1 MVQTHFA
8 RPMKV
13 IDAMGLNIADLA
25 ISTPA
30 FAPLGAI
37 PDTHAYDDKNV
48 SPQLEWTGVPEGT
61 RELAVICHDPDAPLP
76 DGFTHWVVYGIPPSE
91 QGIPEGGGS
100 AFTEG
105 VNDFG
110 ESGYGGPA
118 PPPGHG
124 DHHYYFWVYALD
136 TELGA
141 DPGLSRRELLDAM
154 GDHIIE
160 QNRVV
165 GIYQR

>member
-1 MVQTHFA
+1 
-8 RPMKV
+8 
-13 IDAMGLNIADLA
+13 MGLNIADLA

-30 FAPLGAI
+30 FPPHGAI
-37 PDTHAYDDKNV
+37 PDKHVYDGQNI
-48 SPQLEWTGVPEGT
+48 SPQLDWTGVPSGT

-91 QGIPEGGGS
+91 QGIKEGGGS

-105 VNDFG
+105 VNGFG
-110 ESGYGGPA
+110 ESGYGGPQ

-124 DHHYYFWVYALD
+124 VHHYYFWIYALD

-141 DPGLSRRELLDAM
+141 KPGLDRRQLLDVM
-154 GDHIIE
+154 SGHILE

-165 GIYQR
+165 GTYEQ

>member
-1 MVQTHFA
+1 
-8 RPMKV
+8 
-13 IDAMGLNIADLA
+13 MGLNIADLA
-25 ISTPA
+25 ISSPA
-30 FAPLGAI
+30 FSALGAI
-37 PDTHAYDDKNV
+37 PDKHARDGQDV
-48 SPQLEWTGVPEGT
+48 SPQVDWTGVPEGA
-61 RELAVICHDPDAPLP
+61 RELAIICHDPDAPLP

-91 QGIPEGGGS
+91 QSIKEGGGA

-110 ESGYGGPA
+110 DPGYGGPQ
-118 PPPGHG
+118 PPPRHG
-124 DHHYYFWVYALD
+124 VHHYYFWVYALD

-154 GDHIIE
+154 GDHILE

-165 GIYQR
+165 GTYEQ

>member
-1 MVQTHFA
+1 
-8 RPMKV
+8 
-13 IDAMGLNIADLA
+13 MGLNIADLA

-30 FAPLGAI
+30 FPPRGAI
-37 PDTHAYDDKNV
+37 PDKHVYDGQNI
-48 SPQLEWTGVPEGT
+48 SPQLDWTGVPSGT

-91 QGIPEGGGS
+91 QGIMEGGGS
-100 AFTEG
+100 AFPEG
-105 VNDFG
+105 VNGFG
-110 ESGYGGPA
+110 ESGYGGPQ

-124 DHHYYFWVYALD
+124 VHHYYFWIYALD

-141 DPGLSRRELLDAM
+141 QPGLDRRQLLDAM
-154 GDHIIE
+154 SGHILE

-165 GIYQR
+165 GTYEQ

>member
-1 MVQTHFA
+1 
-8 RPMKV
+8 
-13 IDAMGLNIADLA
+13 MGLNIADLA
-25 ISTPA
+25 ISSPA
-30 FAPLGAI
+30 FSALGAI
-37 PDTHAYDDKNV
+37 PDKHARDGQDV
-48 SPQLEWTGVPEGT
+48 SPQLDWTGVPEGT
-61 RELAVICHDPDAPLP
+61 RQLAVICHDPDAPLP

-91 QGIPEGGGS
+91 QSIKEGGGA

-110 ESGYGGPA
+110 DPGYGGPQ

-124 DHHYYFWVYALD
+124 VHHYYFWIYALD

-154 GDHIIE
+154 GDHILE

-165 GIYQR
+165 GTYEQ